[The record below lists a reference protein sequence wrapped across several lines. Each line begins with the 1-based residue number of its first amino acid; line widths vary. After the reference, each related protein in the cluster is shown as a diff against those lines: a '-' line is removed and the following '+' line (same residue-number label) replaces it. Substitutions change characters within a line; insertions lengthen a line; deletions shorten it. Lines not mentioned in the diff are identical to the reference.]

1 MRAREDPA
9 AVTRPPGRFDACM
22 RVCLVYLVKEAQVG
36 AMKQRWLKHRLR
48 DEPVAPYEEGA
59 RLIPHL
65 EQALECPPETEVDS
79 YAARR
84 RKTRGLGLYRN
95 GRRMNIFALSSRRF
109 EWNTYSTDGQRRYA
123 GYIDLDE
130 SRRIV
135 SAYCS
140 CPDHGETSTANGVP
154 YCKHVELAAI
164 RARNG
169 EVEPP
174 REAFLHPRG
183 YISFGGWWRPI
194 DDVDAAREWLGDHF
208 DRRWQ
213 MEIDGEAVKVFRGW
227 RS

>member
-1 MRAREDPA
+1 
-9 AVTRPPGRFDACM
+9 
-22 RVCLVYLVKEAQVG
+22 
-36 AMKQRWLKHRLR
+36 
-48 DEPVAPYEEGA
+48 VAPYEEGA

-65 EQALECPPETEVDS
+65 EDVIPESPPETKVDS

-123 GYIDLDE
+123 GYIDLDA
-130 SRRIV
+130 SRRIAD
-135 SAYCS
+135 AYCS
-140 CPDHGETSTANGVP
+140 CPDHGETSTALGVP

-174 REAFLHPRG
+174 LEAFLHPRG

-194 DDVDAAREWLGDHF
+194 DDVDAAREWLGDRF
-208 DRRWQ
+208 ARRWQ
-213 MEIDGEAVKVFRGW
+213 MEIDGEAVKAFRGW